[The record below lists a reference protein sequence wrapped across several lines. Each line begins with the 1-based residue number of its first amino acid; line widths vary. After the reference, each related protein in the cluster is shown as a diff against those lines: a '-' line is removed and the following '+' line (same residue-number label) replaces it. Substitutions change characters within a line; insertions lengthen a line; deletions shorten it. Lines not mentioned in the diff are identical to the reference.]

1 MASEMEQSD
10 ICTSAY
16 ISLAG
21 WLALIFVWVR
31 DHQSSHRA
39 APRANRTHVDWMTED
54 FGSEGVQY
62 KPTSNTVMADP
73 FLLDFMRLIRS
84 L

>member
-54 FGSEGVQY
+54 FW
-62 KPTSNTVMADP
+62 K
-73 FLLDFMRLIRS
+73 
-84 L
+84 